1 MYNGQ
6 IIKQL
11 LAEKNIQNKELLNY
25 LGTEANSSLSQI
37 VNGNPTV
44 RRLEKV
50 ADFFGVSMDV
60 FFNREKPYV
69 SIGHTIN
76 GNGNKVSGDIQ
87 LHECQKE
94 IEHLKELL
102 NEKERLIQVLMKNGR
117 SLKLPWNFI
126 VHNAMR

>member
-1 MYNGQ
+1 MFNGQ
-6 IIKQL
+6 VINELI
-11 LAEKNIQNKELLNY
+11 EKNKAKIVDVYTYAEISKAALDNLIK
-25 LGTEANSSLSQI
+25 GTNLP
-37 VNGNPTV
+37 NCKT
-44 RRLEKV
+44 LERI

-102 NEKERLIQVLMKNGR
+102 NEKERLIQVLMKN
-117 SLKLPWNFI
+117 
-126 VHNAMR
+126 V

>member
-1 MYNGQ
+1 MFKGYIISSLIENSNVKKVDVYRYANIEKVTLDN
-6 IIKQL
+6 IIK
-11 LAEKNIQNKELLNY
+11 
-25 LGTEANSSLSQI
+25 GTSIPNCK
-37 VNGNPTV
+37 T
-44 RRLEKV
+44 LERI

-102 NEKERLIQVLMKNGR
+102 NEKERLIQIKKKN
-117 SLKLPWNFI
+117 
-126 VHNAMR
+126 V